1 MTAIAV
7 PLLPRAHLATPAASR
22 LARRGPDLR
31 AILEHRRLGDPG
43 APVTASSPAR
53 RGPAAADKRRLARLQ
68 RTMLPGRQSDS
79 DRRLFAGALPDRAAG
94 ADHHVRLDE
103 LGERL
108 EDAIRRVDAA
118 DAVLNRRWYRRGR
131 SD

>member
-1 MTAIAV
+1 
-7 PLLPRAHLATPAASR
+7 
-22 LARRGPDLR
+22 
-31 AILEHRRLGDPG
+31 
-43 APVTASSPAR
+43 
-53 RGPAAADKRRLARLQ
+53 
-68 RTMLPGRQSDS
+68 MLPGRQSDS

>member
-1 MTAIAV
+1 VTATGV
-7 PLLPRAHLATPAASR
+7 PPLPRAHHVTPPP
-22 LARRGPDLR
+22 RG
-31 AILEHRRLGDPG
+31 PG
-43 APVTASSPAR
+43 APVTASSPAHR
-53 RGPAAADKRRLARLQ
+53 EPAPADKRRLARLQ

-79 DRRLFAGALPDRAAG
+79 DRRLFTGALPDGAAG
-94 ADHHVRLDE
+94 PDHHVRLDE

-118 DAVLNRRWYRRGR
+118 DAVLNRRWCRRAR

>member
-1 MTAIAV
+1 V
-7 PLLPRAHLATPAASR
+7 L
-22 LARRGPDLR
+22 
-31 AILEHRRLGDPG
+31 
-43 APVTASSPAR
+43 PVTASSPAQ

-79 DRRLFAGALPDRAAG
+79 DRRLFAGALPGGAAG
-94 ADHHVRLDE
+94 PDHHVRLDE

-118 DAVLNRRWYRRGR
+118 DVVLNRRWCRRGR